1 MCYRRNA
8 ECVLHFSNT
17 SASCPLMGRGDSKD
31 RWSTEVQ
38 LEGCVEIQTEVSPL
52 DKGKGREKDGER
64 QQGVKERGYTR
75 QNP

>member
-1 MCYRRNA
+1 MC
-8 ECVLHFSNT
+8 
-17 SASCPLMGRGDSKD
+17 SALFQHKCLLSSHGVGGEEDSKD

-64 QQGVKERGYTR
+64 QQSVKERGYTR